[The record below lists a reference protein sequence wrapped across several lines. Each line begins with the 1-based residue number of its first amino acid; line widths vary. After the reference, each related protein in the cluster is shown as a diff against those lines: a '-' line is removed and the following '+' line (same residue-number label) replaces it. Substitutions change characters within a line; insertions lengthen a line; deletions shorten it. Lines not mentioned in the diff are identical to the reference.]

1 MFNTCIWDRLLL
13 EADLSL
19 AKTTALALQIE
30 TGLRNADVLSDNTA
44 AAAPVRA
51 VSAGEEK
58 NRPKDCNCSSR

>member
-19 AKTTALALQIE
+19 AKATALALQIE
-30 TGLRNADVLSDNTA
+30 TGLRHADMLSDNTA
-44 AAAPVRA
+44 TTAPVRA

-58 NRPKDCNCSSR
+58 KRLKDCNCSSR

>member
-19 AKTTALALQIE
+19 AIATALALQIE
-30 TGLRNADVLSDNTA
+30 TGLRNANVLSDNTA

-51 VSAGEEK
+51 VSAGEE
-58 NRPKDCNCSSR
+58 